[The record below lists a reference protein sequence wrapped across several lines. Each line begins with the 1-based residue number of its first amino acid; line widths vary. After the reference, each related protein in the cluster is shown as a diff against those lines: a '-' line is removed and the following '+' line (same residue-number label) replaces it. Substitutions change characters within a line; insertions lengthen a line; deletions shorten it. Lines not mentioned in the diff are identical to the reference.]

1 MPCWRAFRRAAGH
14 YYPAFPYGSYS
25 RMSDRDIADLFAFMQ
40 TLPAS
45 DVASLPHEIGF
56 PFNIR
61 RSLGG
66 WKLLF
71 LLR

>member
-1 MPCWRAFRRAAGH
+1 
-14 YYPAFPYGSYS
+14 
-25 RMSDRDIADLFAFMQ
+25 MSDRDIADLFAFMQ

-61 RSLGG
+61 RSLGR
-66 WKLLF
+66 LETAV